1 MRLVHWLFHLDDLV
15 PYEVT
20 HRRAR
25 PLRAVA
31 VAVLITILP
40 GAFVAYHQE
49 RLQPLVDQLTEH
61 IQEVAE
67 QGIADEQSQKHQR
80 RDLFVWAASRPGN
93 S

>member
-1 MRLVHWLFHLDDLV
+1 MKQPSRTVVAMRLVHWLFHLDDLV

-31 VAVLITILP
+31 VAVSMTIFP

-49 RLQPLVDQLTEH
+49 RLTEH

-67 QGIADEQSQKHQR
+67 QGIADEQ
-80 RDLFVWAASRPGN
+80 
-93 S
+93 